1 VITRVWGISNKSYD
15 WQRGKGKGNDQERVG
30 KTTLLNWNERGGF
43 KMQGQDKHQGKDRG
57 TPRVRVITVKHTTKD
72 VF

>member
-1 VITRVWGISNKSYD
+1 MSNKSYD
-15 WQRGKGKGNDQERVG
+15 WQHGKGKGNDQERVG

-43 KMQGQDKHQGKDRG
+43 KMQRRDKHQGKDRG
-57 TPRVRVITVKHTTKD
+57 TSRVRVIMVKHTTND